1 MKKLKLNM
9 RRPKCLRWLKI
20 WVKRIWILGVTL
32 VVLSAILLTVF
43 RALTPWA
50 AQYKGTVETQLSH
63 FLGTKVSI
71 QDMKTSWYWFEPV
84 LKLDGIQ
91 IAETNN
97 TVLNVKELL
106 VGIDLMRSFLHWRIQ
121 PGVLFVED
129 ATFNFREDNAHWH
142 LDGVALHSNSNVVAQ
157 AEYSTV
163 LEWLLAYQKIVM
175 KRVGMTLHWKDGRV
189 TSIKPLNL
197 VAVNRDGHYKVK
209 GHARLAGDN
218 PSVLSV
224 LADLN
229 MPSGFSSNVQGQL
242 YLSVEQIDFSE
253 WRPLFSAFNLEVTKG
268 LGECQL
274 WLDIHNSRLV
284 SAQSAVRVRDV
295 LWQQEQKKVAQKIDR
310 LSANMAWEETP
321 KGWRWTA
328 DHVRFRANKTTW
340 PENDLAVTY
349 DSDSARYKVFV
360 KTLLLEP
367 TRTLI
372 HHAPDALKP
381 LFEINLRGQL
391 NNTQLELQK
400 GKINYFL
407 SRFSQLSWDAK
418 DTLPAVTHLSGGLAW
433 EPKEGRLNLDGE
445 AVTLTFKN
453 KPPLQLE
460 LLNASILWK
469 ALSQGWRVTLDRG
482 VVKHAHG
489 VLNARGFL
497 DDFSSKT
504 LGTIQGN
511 LSFSTHDAT
520 FWWPYLPEKGLKPKL
535 KTWLEKDVT
544 RIEQLSGQ
552 VQLHGPLEAFPF
564 DKQPGEFLVTGA
576 LSGVDLRFNHDWPLI
591 KEITGTVQLDKR
603 LLMAKIEG
611 ADFQGIPM
619 RAARFT
625 VADLGLNHEVM
636 FAHGEAR
643 APLDEM
649 QAYIK
654 QSPLHAK
661 LKKLDALILKQPA
674 NLDLAIQF
682 PFYPG
687 AEKLKVKGLVTL
699 QANDLFLNEVPQSF
713 GLHDLSGALKFN
725 EQGVVDSHLSARLF
739 DEPMALWVRSN
750 HEGASYFA
758 IDMEG
763 YLSALGLRE
772 AISSPML
779 SLVRGRAPI
788 KAALK
793 MTDEPNDLDHVRL
806 TSSLEGLSID
816 LPDPF
821 GKKRS
826 DVTPFILETYFNFER
841 GMRLKLNYNKQ
852 LSTDLWFSGRPSTLR
867 LERGEVVLGDG
878 EAVLRDKSGASIRG
892 AFKTFDWVPWGSVLD
907 KLQLKRSHQ
916 SKDYLQG
923 FRTISMDFGKADILK
938 QPYQNIHFYAQRLPE
953 NVWSM
958 TMKEDVVSAE
968 LKYEP
973 HQNMLSGYVS
983 SWQVQLPG
991 VEASQASTPS
1001 ETTWKPGKIPNLKL
1015 KVGTLQVGDVNA
1027 GNLSLKGT
1035 QVSSGVWRLDSGI
1048 LKSDAYELLVKGK
1061 WQAKPKPETK
1071 LDARLTVRD
1080 LKKTLAHWHG
1090 SPVVEAHDGD
1100 IQLLGEWDGAPNDFS
1115 VKGLSGQLQIA
1126 FKEGRIPNLSPETEK
1141 KMVLGKLLSIL
1152 SLQTIPRRLKLDFSD
1167 LAKPGYS
1174 FDKFDGHFVLA
1185 HGIMQTEDS
1194 AIDGPVARATIKG
1207 SLNIDKQRYDLS
1219 LHVSPHITAS
1229 LPVVATIAGG
1239 PVAGLATWVASK
1251 IINQGMEKV
1260 KGYTYDVSGPWD
1272 EPVVQQVHIYK
1283 KQVSSDK
1290 QFN

>member
-1 MKKLKLNM
+1 MKKPKLKM
-9 RRPKCLRWLKI
+9 RRLRCPKWLKRCA
-20 WVKRIWILGVTL
+20 KRIWVLGVTL

-50 AQYKGTVETQLSH
+50 AQYKETVETQLSR

-91 IAETNN
+91 ITETNN

-106 VGIDLMRSFLHWRIQ
+106 VGIDLMRSFWHWRIQ

-129 ATFNFREDNAHWH
+129 ATFNFREDNAHWQ
-142 LDGVALHSNSNVVAQ
+142 LDGVALNSSSKAVPQ

-163 LEWLLAYQKIVM
+163 SGWLLAYQKIVM
-175 KRVGMTLHWKDGRV
+175 KRIGMTLHWKDGRV

-209 GHARLAGDN
+209 GHARLVGDN

-229 MPSGFSSNVQGQL
+229 IASGFSSNVQGQL
-242 YLSVEQIDFSE
+242 YLSVEQINFSE
-253 WRPLFSAFNLEVTKG
+253 WRPVFPAFNLEVTKG
-268 LGECQL
+268 LGEGQL
-274 WLDIHNSRLV
+274 WLDIRNSRLV

-295 LWQQEQKKVAQKIDR
+295 LWRQEQNKAAQKIDR
-310 LSANMAWEETP
+310 LSVNMAWEETA

-328 DHVRFRANKTTW
+328 DHVRLRANKTTW
-340 PENDLAVTY
+340 PENDLAITY
-349 DSDSARYKVFV
+349 DSNSAQYKVFV

-367 TRTLI
+367 TRALL
-372 HHAPDALKP
+372 HNAPDALKP
-381 LFEINLRGQL
+381 LFEINPRGLL
-391 NNTQLELQK
+391 NNTQFELQD
-400 GKINYFL
+400 GKISYFL

-418 DTLPAVTHLSGGLAW
+418 DALPAVNHLSGALAW
-433 EPKEGRLNLDGE
+433 EPKEGHLNLDGE

-453 KPPLQLE
+453 KPPLQVE

-482 VVKHAHG
+482 VVKHEHG

-497 DDFSSKT
+497 DDVSADT

-511 LSFSTHDAT
+511 LSFSMHDAT

-544 RIEQLSGQ
+544 RIEQFSGQ
-552 VQLHGPLEAFPF
+552 MQVHGALEAFPY
-564 DKQPGEFLVTGA
+564 DKKPGEFLVTGA
-576 LSGVDLRFNHDWPLI
+576 LSGVDLRFNHDWPLT

-603 LLMAKIEG
+603 LLMAEIEG

-619 RAARFT
+619 HSARLT

-636 FAHGEAR
+636 FTHGEAR
-643 APLDEM
+643 APLEEM
-649 QAYIK
+649 QAYIR
-654 QSPLHAK
+654 QSPLHTK

-687 AEKLKVKGLVTL
+687 GGKLKVKGLVTL
-699 QANDLFLNEVPQSF
+699 QANDLFLKEVPQRV
-713 GLHDLSGALKFN
+713 GLHDLSGELKFN

-779 SLVRGRAPI
+779 SLVRGRTPI
-788 KAALK
+788 KAELK
-793 MTDEPNDLDHVRL
+793 MTEEPNDLDHVHL
-806 TSSLEGLSID
+806 TSSLDGLSID
-816 LPDPF
+816 LPKPF
-821 GKKRS
+821 GKKCS
-826 DVTPFILETYFNFER
+826 GIMPFTVDTYFNFER
-841 GMRLKLNYNKQ
+841 GMRLKINYDRR
-852 LSTDLWFSGRPSTLR
+852 LSTDLWFSGRPSALKLR
-867 LERGEVVLGDG
+867 RGEVVLGGGD
-878 EAVLRDKSGASIRG
+878 AVLRDKPGASIRG
-892 AFKTFDWVPWGSVLD
+892 EFKAFDWVPWASVLD
-907 KLQLKRSHQ
+907 KLQLKNSHQ
-916 SKDYLQG
+916 SKDYLHG
-923 FRTISMDFGKADILK
+923 FRTISIDFGKAEFLK
-938 QPYQNIHFYAQRLPE
+938 QQYQNIHFYAQRLPE

-958 TMKEDVVSAE
+958 TMKEDVIFAE
-968 LKYEP
+968 LKYAP

-983 SWQVQLPG
+983 SWQFDLPD
-991 VEASQASTPS
+991 VEASGAPTRSKTA
-1001 ETTWKPGKIPNLKL
+1001 WKPGQIPNLKL

-1027 GNLSLKGT
+1027 GQLSLKGT
-1035 QVSSGVWRLDSGI
+1035 QIQGKAWRLDSGK
-1048 LKSDAYELLVKGK
+1048 LKSDAYELVVKGE

-1071 LDARLTVRD
+1071 LDAQVTISD
-1080 LKKTLAHWHG
+1080 LKKALAHWHG

-1100 IQLLGEWDGAPNDFS
+1100 IRLLGEWDGAPNDFS

-1174 FDKFDGHFVLA
+1174 F
-1185 HGIMQTEDS
+1185 
-1194 AIDGPVARATIKG
+1194 
-1207 SLNIDKQRYDLS
+1207 
-1219 LHVSPHITAS
+1219 
-1229 LPVVATIAGG
+1229 
-1239 PVAGLATWVASK
+1239 
-1251 IINQGMEKV
+1251 
-1260 KGYTYDVSGPWD
+1260 
-1272 EPVVQQVHIYK
+1272 
-1283 KQVSSDK
+1283 
-1290 QFN
+1290 